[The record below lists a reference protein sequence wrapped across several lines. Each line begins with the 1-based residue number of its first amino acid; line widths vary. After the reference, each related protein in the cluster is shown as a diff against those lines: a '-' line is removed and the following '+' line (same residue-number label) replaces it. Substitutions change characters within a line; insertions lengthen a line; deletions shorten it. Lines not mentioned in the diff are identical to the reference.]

1 MNVNA
6 TANEPLIENRVGSPC
21 VRKCCLDDN
30 DICVGCFRSLEEIRQ
45 WSQADDSTRQ
55 RFLAN
60 ATSREEGY
68 QQKGWSL

>member
-1 MNVNA
+1 MSVNA
-6 TANEPLIENRVGSPC
+6 TANEQPIENRVDSPC

-45 WSQADDSTRQ
+45 WSQADDDTRQ
-55 RFLAN
+55 CFLAN
-60 ATSREEGY
+60 AASREEGY